1 MESSA
6 SSSAALFPKKPARAS
21 QADGKPLK
29 LFSNYFQID
38 FDSKDIAGVNKYTVK
53 YEPEIPDNAR
63 EMRKKVLKL
72 CRDQIKEH
80 LDFYIDWGL
89 CLYSLRKTAE
99 LPVFKAEHDGTP
111 YTVTIEWVQIME
123 KHDKDHLTFM
133 KIFFNSM
140 MRSLKFENIG
150 PKCFNSANAHS
161 LDAHKIKVWPGFDS
175 RLILKEN
182 GALLNVD
189 VCFKVVRTD
198 TVLKYLQEL
207 RQSADRQKK
216 DPVEYVNSML
226 AGATVVTR
234 YN

>member
-6 SSSAALFPKKPARAS
+6 SSSAALFPKKPARANG
-21 QADGKPLK
+21 ADGKPLK

-89 CLYSLRKTAE
+89 CIYSLRKTAE

-189 VCFKVVRTD
+189 VCFKVVRTE